1 MANHVTIHNV
11 SFAFPE
17 KKDPPV
23 LSNVS
28 LQVQQREFVSLI
40 GSSGSGKSTLFKLL
54 AGLHEPTVGTI
65 DIADVPQGQRLGRVA
80 YMPQKDLLL
89 SWRTVLENCMLPA
102 ELAPGR
108 QNKDKLRADIMAGL
122 ARFGLSGY
130 EHSYPDELSGGMRQR
145 VALLRTLLT
154 GGQLMLLD
162 EPFGALDAL
171 TKREMHRW
179 LLELWEGFGQTVLF
193 ITHDIEEAL
202 LLSDRIILL
211 TPGGQGQQL
220 REMTVP
226 LPRPRHSDLI
236 YEPALVQMRRQ
247 LEEQLHAKR

>member
-1 MANHVTIHNV
+1 MTNQVTMKNI

-17 KKDPPV
+17 KKESV
-23 LSNVS
+23 LTNVS
-28 LQVQQREFVSLI
+28 LQVHQGEFVSLI

-54 AGLHEPTVGTI
+54 AGLLEPTVGTI
-65 DIADVPQGQRLGRVA
+65 DIADVPRGERLGRVA

-89 SWRTVLENCMLPA
+89 SWRTVMENCMLPA
-102 ELAPGR
+102 ELAPHR
-108 QNKDKLRADIMAGL
+108 QDKDKLRANIMAGL
-122 ARFGLSGY
+122 ARFDLAGY
-130 EHSYPDELSGGMRQR
+130 EQAYPDELSGGMRQR
-145 VALLRTLLT
+145 VALLRTVLT

-179 LLELWEGFGQTVLF
+179 LLDLWEGFGQTVLF

-211 TPGGQGQQL
+211 TPGGHSQHL

-226 LPRPRHSDLI
+226 LPRPRHSDMI

-247 LEEQLHAKR
+247 LEEQLHAKE

>member
-1 MANHVTIHNV
+1 MSNDVRIHNMT
-11 SFAFPE
+11 FTFP
-17 KKDPPV
+17 DQRDSPV

-28 LQVQQREFVSLI
+28 MCVKKGEFVSLI

-54 AGLHEPTVGTI
+54 AGLLEPTDGMI
-65 DIADVPQGQRLGRVA
+65 EIAGVPSGQRLGQVA

-89 SWRTVLENCMLPA
+89 SWRTVMENCLLPS
-102 ELAPGR
+102 ELARGK
-108 QNKDKLRADIMAGL
+108 QDKIKLRADIRAGL
-122 ARFGLSGY
+122 DRFGLSGY
-130 EHSYPDELSGGMRQR
+130 EHAYPDELSGGMKQR

-162 EPFGALDAL
+162 EPFGALDAM

-179 LLELWEGFGQTVLF
+179 LLELWESLGKTVLF

-211 TPGGQGQQL
+211 TPGGRQL
-220 REMTVP
+220 LETTVP
-226 LPRPRHSDLI
+226 LPRPRHSDMVYDPNLI
-236 YEPALVQMRRQ
+236 QMRQR
-247 LEEQLHAKR
+247 LEEQLHAKL

>member
-1 MANHVTIHNV
+1 
-11 SFAFPE
+11 
-17 KKDPPV
+17 
-23 LSNVS
+23 
-28 LQVQQREFVSLI
+28 
-40 GSSGSGKSTLFKLL
+40 
-54 AGLHEPTVGTI
+54 
-65 DIADVPQGQRLGRVA
+65 
-80 YMPQKDLLL
+80 
-89 SWRTVLENCMLPA
+89 MLPA

-108 QNKDKLRADIMAGL
+108 QDKDKLRANIMAGL

-130 EHSYPDELSGGMRQR
+130 EQAYPDELSGGMRQR
-145 VALLRTLLT
+145 VALLRTMFT

-179 LLELWEGFGQTVLF
+179 LLELWEGFGQTFLF

-211 TPGGQGQQL
+211 TPGGHGPQL

-226 LPRPRHSDLI
+226 LPRPRHSDMI

-247 LEEQLHAKR
+247 LEDQFHAKG

>member
-1 MANHVTIHNV
+1 M
-11 SFAFPE
+11 
-17 KKDPPV
+17 

-28 LQVQQREFVSLI
+28 MRVAKGEFVSLI

-54 AGLHEPTVGTI
+54 AGLLEPTHGTI
-65 DIADVPQGQRLGRVA
+65 NIPWVQEGKRLGQVA

-89 SWRTVLENCMLPA
+89 PWRTVMENCMLPA

-108 QNKDKLRADIMAGL
+108 QDKVRIRADILAGL
-122 ARFGLSGY
+122 DRFGLSG
-130 EHSYPDELSGGMRQR
+130 HAHAYPDELSGGMRQR

-179 LLELWEGFGQTVLF
+179 LLELWEGLGKTVLF

-211 TPGGQGQQL
+211 TPVGHSQQL
-220 REMTVP
+220 LDLTVP
-226 LPRPRHSDLI
+226 LPRPRHSDMI
-236 YEPALVQMRRQ
+236 YEPALVQMRRR
-247 LEEQLHAKR
+247 LEEQLHARR

>member
-1 MANHVTIHNV
+1 
-11 SFAFPE
+11 
-17 KKDPPV
+17 
-23 LSNVS
+23 
-28 LQVQQREFVSLI
+28 
-40 GSSGSGKSTLFKLL
+40 
-54 AGLHEPTVGTI
+54 
-65 DIADVPQGQRLGRVA
+65 
-80 YMPQKDLLL
+80 
-89 SWRTVLENCMLPA
+89 
-102 ELAPGR
+102 
-108 QNKDKLRADIMAGL
+108 
-122 ARFGLSGY
+122 
-130 EHSYPDELSGGMRQR
+130 MRQR

-226 LPRPRHSDLI
+226 LPRPRHSDMI
-236 YEPALVQMRRQ
+236 YEPALVQMRQQ
-247 LEEQLHAKR
+247 LEEQLHARR

>member
-1 MANHVTIHNV
+1 MTNHVTIENV
-11 SFAFPE
+11 SFAFPG
-17 KKDPPV
+17 KKDSPI
-23 LSNVS
+23 LANVS
-28 LQVQQREFVSLI
+28 LQVQQGEFVSLI

-54 AGLHEPTVGTI
+54 AGLHEPTIGTI

-89 SWRTVLENCMLPA
+89 SWRTVMENCMLHA
-102 ELAPGR
+102 ELARGR
-108 QNKDKLRADIMAGL
+108 QDNEKLRADIIAGL

-130 EHSYPDELSGGMRQR
+130 EQTYPDELSGGMRQR
-145 VALLRTLLT
+145 VSLLRTLLT

-179 LLELWEGFGQTVLF
+179 LLELWEDFGQTVLF

-220 REMTVP
+220 RETTVP
-226 LPRPRHSDLI
+226 LPRPRHSDMI
-236 YEPALVQMRRQ
+236 YEPTLVQMRRQ

>member
-1 MANHVTIHNV
+1 MDNDITIHNM

-17 KKDPPV
+17 KRDSPV

-28 LQVQQREFVSLI
+28 MRVAKGEFVSLI

-54 AGLHEPTVGTI
+54 AGLLEPTHGTI
-65 DIADVPQGQRLGRVA
+65 EIPWVREGERLGRVA

-89 SWRTVLENCMLPA
+89 SWRTVMENCMLPS
-102 ELAPGR
+102 ELASGR
-108 QNKDKLRADIMAGL
+108 QDKAKTRADILAGL
-122 ARFGLSGY
+122 DRFGLSGY
-130 EHSYPDELSGGMRQR
+130 AHAYPDELSGGMRQR
-145 VALLRTLLT
+145 VAMLRTLLT

-179 LLELWEGFGQTVLF
+179 LLELWESLGKTVLF

-211 TPGGQGQQL
+211 TPGGQSPQL
-220 REMTVP
+220 QDITVP
-226 LPRPRHSDLI
+226 LPRPRHSDMI
-236 YEPALVQMRRQ
+236 YEPALVQMRRL

>member
-1 MANHVTIHNV
+1 MDNDITIHNM
-11 SFAFPE
+11 SYAFPG
-17 KKDPPV
+17 KRDSPV

-28 LQVQQREFVSLI
+28 MRVAKGEFVSLI

-54 AGLHEPTVGTI
+54 AGLLEPTHGTI
-65 DIADVPQGQRLGRVA
+65 EIPWVQEGKRLGQVA

-89 SWRTVLENCMLPA
+89 PWRTVMENCMLPA
-102 ELAPGR
+102 ELAAGR
-108 QNKDKLRADIMAGL
+108 QDKVRIRADILAGL
-122 ARFGLSGY
+122 DRFGLSG
-130 EHSYPDELSGGMRQR
+130 HAHAYPDELSGGMRQR
-145 VALLRTLLT
+145 VAMLRTLLT

-179 LLELWEGFGQTVLF
+179 LLELWEGLGKTVLF

-220 REMTVP
+220 QDLTVP
-226 LPRPRHSDLI
+226 LARPRHSDMI
-236 YEPALVQMRRQ
+236 YEPALVQMRRL
-247 LEEQLHAKR
+247 LEEQLHARR

>member
-1 MANHVTIHNV
+1 MDNDITIHNM
-11 SFAFPE
+11 SYAFPK
-17 KKDPPV
+17 KKDSPV

-28 LQVQQREFVSLI
+28 MRVGKGEFVSLI

-54 AGLHEPTVGTI
+54 AGLLEPTHGTI
-65 DIADVPQGQRLGRVA
+65 EIPWVQEGKRLGQVA

-89 SWRTVLENCMLPA
+89 PWRTVMENCMLPS

-108 QNKDKLRADIMAGL
+108 QDKARIRADILAGL
-122 ARFGLSGY
+122 DRFGLSGSA
-130 EHSYPDELSGGMRQR
+130 HAYPDELSGGMRQR

-179 LLELWEGFGQTVLF
+179 LLELWEGLGKTVLF

-202 LLSDRIILL
+202 LLSDRIVLL
-211 TPGGQGQQL
+211 TLGRQDQQL
-220 REMTVP
+220 QELAVP
-226 LPRPRHSDLI
+226 LPRPRHSDMI
-236 YEPALVQMRRQ
+236 YEPALVQMRRR
-247 LEEQLHAKR
+247 LEEQLHARR

>member
-1 MANHVTIHNV
+1 MRNHVTIENV

-17 KKDPPV
+17 KKDSPV
-23 LSNVS
+23 LANVS
-28 LQVQQREFVSLI
+28 LQVQQGEFVSLI

-89 SWRTVLENCMLPA
+89 SWRTVMENCMLPS

-108 QNKDKLRADIMAGL
+108 QDKDKLRANILAGL

-130 EHSYPDELSGGMRQR
+130 EQAYPDELSGGMRQR

-226 LPRPRHSDLI
+226 LPRPRHSDMI
-236 YEPALVQMRRQ
+236 YELALVQMRQQ
-247 LEEQLHAKR
+247 LEEQLHAK

>member
-1 MANHVTIHNV
+1 MNNHVTIENV

-17 KKDPPV
+17 KKDSPV
-23 LSNVS
+23 LANVS
-28 LQVQQREFVSLI
+28 LKVQQGEFVSLI

-65 DIADVPQGQRLGRVA
+65 DIADVPHGQRLGRVA

-89 SWRTVLENCMLPA
+89 SWRTVMENCMVPA

-108 QNKDKLRADIMAGL
+108 QDKDKLRANILAGL

-130 EHSYPDELSGGMRQR
+130 EQAYPDELSGGMRQR
-145 VALLRTLLT
+145 VAFLRTLLT

-179 LLELWEGFGQTVLF
+179 LLELWEGIGQTVLF

-226 LPRPRHSDLI
+226 LPRPRHSNMI
-236 YEPALVQMRRQ
+236 YEPALVQMRQQ

>member
-1 MANHVTIHNV
+1 MSNDVQIDNMT
-11 SFAFPE
+11 FTFP
-17 KKDPPV
+17 DQRHSPV

-28 LQVQQREFVSLI
+28 MCVKKGEFVSLI

-54 AGLHEPTVGTI
+54 AGLLEPTDGTI
-65 DIADVPQGQRLGRVA
+65 EIAGVPSGQRLGRVA

-89 SWRTVLENCMLPA
+89 SWRTVMENCVLPS
-102 ELAPGR
+102 ELAPR
-108 QNKDKLRADIMAGL
+108 KQDKVKLRADIMAGL
-122 ARFGLSGY
+122 DRFGLSGY
-130 EHSYPDELSGGMRQR
+130 EHAYPDELSGGMKQR

-162 EPFGALDAL
+162 EPFGALDAM

-179 LLELWEGFGQTVLF
+179 LLELWESLGKTVLF

-211 TPGGQGQQL
+211 TPGGRQL
-220 REMTVP
+220 LDMKVP
-226 LPRPRHSDLI
+226 LPRPRHSDMVYDSDLI
-236 YEPALVQMRRQ
+236 QMRQR
-247 LEEQLHAKR
+247 LEEQLHAKL

>member
-1 MANHVTIHNV
+1 M
-11 SFAFPE
+11 
-17 KKDPPV
+17 

-28 LQVQQREFVSLI
+28 LQVQQGEFVSLI

-89 SWRTVLENCMLPA
+89 SWRTVMENCMLPA

-108 QNKDKLRADIMAGL
+108 QDKDKDKDKDKLRANILAGL

-130 EHSYPDELSGGMRQR
+130 EQAYPDELSGGMRQR
-145 VALLRTLLT
+145 VAFLRTLLT

-211 TPGGQGQQL
+211 TPGGKVSSCG
-220 REMTVP
+220 R
-226 LPRPRHSDLI
+226 
-236 YEPALVQMRRQ
+236 
-247 LEEQLHAKR
+247 